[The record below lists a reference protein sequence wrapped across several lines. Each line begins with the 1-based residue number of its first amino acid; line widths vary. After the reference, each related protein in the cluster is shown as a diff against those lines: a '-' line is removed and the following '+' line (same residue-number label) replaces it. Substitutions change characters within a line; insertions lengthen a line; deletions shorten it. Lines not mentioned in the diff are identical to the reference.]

1 MRDESIQK
9 IVDAVAEVTRKGIG
23 EMSPWQLDFGWESLQ
38 KSIEQGKHPS
48 IPIIRRTRWWM
59 RGLAVASAGMVL
71 GLAAYRLV
79 APARR
84 SSSLH
89 YAVEGAALGPGESI
103 AAAATRP
110 AKLTFSDDSQIQIA
124 PRSKVA
130 VLSVDSHGS
139 RIALA
144 DGELDVSIRRRP
156 DSSWQLEAGPFSV
169 RVTGTA
175 FHLGFD
181 AALGRLSLQMVT
193 GTVEVRSSNNRVA
206 VLNGGEFLELFV
218 NPRPEIPVA
227 LPIPSDKGPVE
238 SQGPANE
245 TNETEVPAPAVA
257 TAHPGTRRR
266 SATVERTGQENP
278 GNRSEPW
285 PKLIAHGEFAAV
297 VAEAEKRGIH
307 DILEKAGAEDL
318 TALADASRYTRRED
332 LARQALLR
340 LRSRFPGTARAS
352 EAAFFLGRLA
362 EVLPSPGPAVV
373 WYETYLEESAHG
385 PYEGEALGRK
395 IVLLARSDRG
405 RASGAARQYLER
417 FPEGPQ
423 AKVAKSLL
431 ESPTE

>member
-1 MRDESIQK
+1 MRDESTQK

-23 EMSPWQLDFGWESLQ
+23 EISSRQLDLGWESLQ
-38 KSIEQGKHPS
+38 KSIEQGKYPS

-59 RGLAVASAGMVL
+59 RGLAVASAGVVL
-71 GLAAYRLV
+71 GLAAYRLM
-79 APARR
+79 PARR

-89 YAVEGAALGPGESI
+89 YAVEGAALGPGEAI
-103 AAAATRP
+103 TVAATSP
-110 AKLTFSDDSQIQIA
+110 AKLTFSDDSQIHIS

-144 DGELDVSIRRRP
+144 DGELDVSIRHRP

-169 RVTGTA
+169 RVTGTS

-181 AALGRLSLQMVT
+181 ATRGRLSLQMVT
-193 GTVEVRSSNNRVA
+193 GTVEVRSSNHRVA

-218 NPRPEIPVA
+218 DPRPAIPVT
-227 LPIPSDKGPVE
+227 LPIPSDKAPVE
-238 SQGPANE
+238 PQGP
-245 TNETEVPAPAVA
+245 TNGTGVPAPAVA
-257 TAHPGTRRR
+257 AAHPGNRRR
-266 SATVERTGQENP
+266 STTVERAGQENP
-278 GNRSEPW
+278 GNPSEPW
-285 PKLIAHGEFAAV
+285 PRLIAHGEFAAV
-297 VAEAEKRGIH
+297 IAEAEKRGIDH
-307 DILEKAGAEDL
+307 ILEKAGAEDL
-318 TALADASRYTRRED
+318 TALADASRYTRRGD

-340 LRSRFPGTARAS
+340 LRSRFPGTMRAS

-362 EVLPSPGPAVV
+362 EVLSSPGDAVV

-385 PYEGEALGRK
+385 PYAGEALGRK
-395 IVLLARSDRG
+395 IALLARSDRG

-417 FPEGPQ
+417 FPQGPQ